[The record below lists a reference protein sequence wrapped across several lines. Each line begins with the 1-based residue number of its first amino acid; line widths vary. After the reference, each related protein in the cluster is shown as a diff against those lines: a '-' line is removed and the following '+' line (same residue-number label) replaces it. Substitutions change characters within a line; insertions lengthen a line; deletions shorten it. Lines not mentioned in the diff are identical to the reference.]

1 MYEAADHDSKF
12 QATVI
17 ISPSWYTVQ
26 LYFSLSLH
34 PMSMQQVNENS
45 PHCATK
51 LQDVEADNKLTF
63 N

>member
-1 MYEAADHDSKF
+1 MYEEADHDSKF
-12 QATVI
+12 QATMI
-17 ISPSWYTVQ
+17 IATFWYTVQ

-34 PMSMQQVNENS
+34 SMCMSRVNENS

-51 LQDVEADNKLTF
+51 LQDVEADRKFTF